1 MATTTDELK
10 IRVHVDKGNTTKD
23 LGSVISALKLLNKEA
38 ASKSVKG
45 LAKSLDSLAL
55 ASKGLGKLPRAV
67 SAIEGIKISPKLKE
81 NLDKIAEAGKSLSA
95 TGRGIKAAADG
106 FAKISKMGSD
116 TDLDKKFDNVSN
128 AVSRF
133 VQNLN
138 NGISDETI
146 ARLEKIAD
154 ALDRITQNANTKIK
168 GKIVDVSSAVGAPK
182 AAKSAIAWGSVEKI
196 FGKINSAATDIARN
210 LYGIVEASGI
220 TKDLDRI
227 TSAVRRNIPVLG
239 ELTDAWKMSAAE
251 IKNILLSQSSLV
263 DKAANLMLVKVKYI
277 VKALYSLAK
286 IPFTNIGM
294 TKGIMALLSMP
305 FRGFAENIRDLT
317 KRWNKFTSSLARIAV
332 YRLIR
337 TALKEIAAGI
347 REGVDNLYLWSQ
359 AWKDTYKSADKF
371 LQSMDTL
378 TTGFL
383 YLKNSIGAA
392 VSPLIDYVAP
402 IIDSLIDKFVALA
415 NAINQALAALTG
427 ASLWRKAVRYPV
439 TYGDTMANAK
449 KKADDLKRTVLAFDE
464 LNKLDDNKKK
474 SGGAGSDEWDQS
486 KMFEEMAVDNKFRK
500 LLESA
505 DWTPIGR
512 IISDKINTA
521 LKNIDWSEIKATT
534 TKWATRFGTLFN
546 SVLNGVSMPLIG
558 KSLAELGN
566 TIALGV
572 NTFFGKI
579 DFKEFGEHLAKGLEM
594 FIFKAKWGDWG
605 KALTQK
611 IKALIDTLYG
621 FRTVNLSGLGA
632 GITEMIAGM
641 FENIDLGRIAE
652 AIAELAPKIGN
663 EIGVVLNGLFTNTN
677 AALGGINFKK
687 LGNKFAEAI
696 NNLFSQIDPKEA
708 GVFLSNGLRAVLE
721 AVSGAAATLDWDKLT
736 ETISGVVSSMFENID
751 LNKAVQSAMTIAE
764 KLVGIL
770 NAVVESIPWG
780 EVGTALANADTTKLK
795 DGIKKLFSNL
805 VKGLENA
812 GVLDEISGGIAAFI
826 GLKLGGAFLKI
837 IPSLLPALTAGMGTG
852 AAGTAGAGI
861 LAELFPATAA
871 VTIGSMLGQQLSH
884 HVIGPILE
892 AFGSADAELYKTWT
906 FFGDDGLFQAGIDF
920 AAMKVDDFKK
930 NLSNF
935 VATHKNLWENMTN
948 GTTVMGESFH
958 WLHGVITGDSAEVET
973 SINNLKSRFTAI
985 KDSWASEH
993 PIITAGFDAIKK
1005 AADEKMGPVKTLLE
1019 NTGDFLKDT
1028 FFPNWDET
1036 WSSVSTAFSDAWEGM
1051 KKFAK
1056 DAINA
1061 IIGFINGL
1069 LSGAGSGLNNF
1080 ISAVTSLSGSSIA
1093 GKTLSITLPQINI
1106 PQIPY
1111 LAGGGLVG
1119 QGSMFVA
1126 GEAGPELVT
1135 SWGNDSAVLNVDQ
1148 IVDAIAQGVAMA
1160 SGGDITIPVYLDGNI
1175 LDNVIVTAQQRQNI
1189 RSGGR

>member
-45 LAKSLDSLAL
+45 LAKSLDSLAT

-67 SAIEGIKISPKLKE
+67 AAIEGIKISPKLKE
-81 NLDKIAEAGKSLSA
+81 NLDKIAEAGKALSA

-106 FAKISKMGSD
+106 FEKISKMGSD

-133 VQNLN
+133 VENLN
-138 NGISDETI
+138 SGISDETI
-146 ARLEKIAD
+146 SRLEKVAD
-154 ALDRITQNANTKIK
+154 TLDRITQNANTKIK

-182 AAKSAIAWGSVEKI
+182 AAKAAITWGSLEKV
-196 FGKINSAATDIARN
+196 FSKISSSASDIARN
-210 LYGIVEASGI
+210 LYGVFEATGI
-220 TKDLDRI
+220 TKDIDRI
-227 TSAVRRNIPVLG
+227 TSAVQRNIPVLG
-239 ELTDAWKMSAAE
+239 ELTDSWKVAASE

-263 DKAANLMLVKVKYI
+263 DKAANLMLVRVKHI
-277 VKALYSLAK
+277 TKALYSLAK

-305 FRGFAENIRDLT
+305 FRGFAENIKDLT

-347 REGVDNLYLWSQ
+347 REGVDNLYLWAQ
-359 AWKDTYKSADKF
+359 AWKDTYKSADRF

-402 IIDSLIDKFVALA
+402 IIDSLIDKFVSLA

-474 SGGAGSDEWDQS
+474 SGGSGSDEWDQS
-486 KMFEEMAVDNKFRK
+486 KMFEEMAVGDKFRK
-500 LLESA
+500 LLNSA

-512 IISDKINTA
+512 IISDKINNA
-521 LKNIDWSEIKATT
+521 LKNIDWHDIKVTT

-558 KSLAELGN
+558 KSFAELGN
-566 TIALGV
+566 TIALGI
-572 NTFFGKI
+572 NTFFDKI

-594 FIFKAKWGDWG
+594 FIFKAKWGEWG

-621 FRTVNLSGLGA
+621 FRNVDLSGLGA

-641 FENIDLGRIAE
+641 FENIDFGRIAD
-652 AIAELAPKIGN
+652 AVSTLAPKIGT

-677 AALGGINFKK
+677 RALGGVDFKK
-687 LGNKFAEAI
+687 LGSKFAEAI

-708 GVFLSNGLRAVLE
+708 GVFLTNGLKAVLE
-721 AVSGAAATLDWDKLT
+721 AVSGAAETLDWDKLT
-736 ETISGVVSSMFENID
+736 ETIGGVISSMFENID
-751 LNKAVQSAMTIAE
+751 LSKAVQSAMTIAE

-770 NAVVESIPWG
+770 NAVVENIPWG
-780 EVGTALANADTTKLK
+780 DVGTALSKADTTKLR

-805 VKGLENA
+805 VNGLKNA

-837 IPSLLPALTAGMGTG
+837 LPSLMPALASGLGAEAPAALAGALGSAFSGG
-852 AAGTAGAGI
+852 AAVAIGA
-861 LAELFPATAA
+861 A
-871 VTIGSMLGQQLSH
+871 LGQQLSH

-958 WLHGVITGDSAEVET
+958 WLHGVITGDSSEVET

-993 PIITAGFDAIKK
+993 PIITAGFEAIKK

-1019 NTGDFLKDT
+1019 DAGNFLKDT

-1036 WSSVSTAFSDAWEGM
+1036 WDSVSTVFSDAWEGM

-1069 LSGAGSGLNNF
+1069 LSGAGSGLNGF